1 MYIYVKKIPDLLSAS
16 KNISEDFSEDVF
28 KITLPDL
35 RFLSKS
41 LVNPYR
47 ALAVYKGNAE
57 LEIVNFQNGRCVVQ
71 LFREVLGGYS
81 ICPGCPGWIYR

>member
-1 MYIYVKKIPDLLSAS
+1 MLSAS
-16 KNISEDFSEDVF
+16 KKISEDFSEDIF

-35 RFLSKS
+35 HFLSKS
-41 LVNPYR
+41 LVNPYC

-71 LFREVLGGYS
+71 LFREVLGGVQYLPWLS
-81 ICPGCPGWIYR
+81 GLAL